1 MVKVEIT
8 NDTADALFRD
18 ILVQDYRGLVRSI
31 SELESR
37 ESELAPHE
45 AQDLANDLRF
55 KTALEIMM
63 EYYLTDDQR
72 REAIGK

>member
-8 NDTADALFRD
+8 NDTADALFKD

-37 ESELAPHE
+37 DA
-45 AQDLANDLRF
+45 DLEPYQIEDLSNDRRL
-55 KTALEIMM
+55 KAAIEIMM
-63 EYYLTDDQR
+63 EYYFTPDQM
-72 REAIGK
+72 REAIST